1 MLFSLV
7 RASDVFL
14 SVMKGP
20 ILYNEGI
27 GLPTQHSHTLSA
39 LITGTVFILILWNI
53 SILVGEQ
60 VNWCCKLKFARC
72 KLVEKISIVSTKHRW
87 NNDCSAEPVLFHY
100 CQYYLPMIWSTT
112 PCSGMLCEWNVLGG
126 TLLVPASTCASCD
139 LICKTYSPM
148 FLLALKPEK
157 YLILYTN
164 PVALVLLFSACYW
177 LK

>member
-20 ILYNEGI
+20 VLYNEGI

-60 VNWCCKLKFARC
+60 VNWCCQLKFARC

-126 TLLVPASTCASCD
+126 TLLVPASTCD

-164 PVALVLLFSACYW
+164 PVVLVLLFSACYW